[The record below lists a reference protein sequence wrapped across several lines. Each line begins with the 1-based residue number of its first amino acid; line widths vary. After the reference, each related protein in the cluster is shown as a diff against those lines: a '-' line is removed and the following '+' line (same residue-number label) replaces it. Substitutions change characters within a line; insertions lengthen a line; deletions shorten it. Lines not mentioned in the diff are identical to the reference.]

1 MKEETNVQSVFELLW
16 TDDERNNPR
25 ILTFLTQP
33 VGAAV
38 AKGLVDII
46 GQINDFIPERVCRAI
61 DKCPPDCHFE
71 IGREYS
77 PVIYV
82 QVSYKRDTDQDK
94 LAVIAA
100 FVDAYP
106 DEKPELE
113 CVEYDGVTICSF
125 PNRLRFWW
133 D

>member
-71 IGREYS
+71 IGREFS

-82 QVSYKRDTDQDK
+82 LCFGADEEDRRRIVK
-94 LAVIAA
+94 LFEGASADEVEEE
-100 FVDAYP
+100 VDGHP
-106 DEKPELE
+106 P
-113 CVEYDGVTICSF
+113 F
-125 PNRLRFWW
+125 RLRFWW